1 MIGCAASLSCG
12 PEGAIRYLDPVTIAP
27 SRWSAVENSTL
38 RGPAFDRLKSAIE
51 RFGGNVQPIKVRS
64 TDGPLLPFTT
74 GCEPDL
80 ERFEVVF
87 GYSRLLACLEL
98 GLPVYALVE
107 CLSDHQLAQQFVSE
121 FSSHPSWRPWRLSLF
136 VKRTIDGGL
145 FPSLR
150 RMADAL
156 AMDNSEAGLLYELA
170 SLPEVVRRAFANIN
184 FTPTHARKLILA
196 FQRDP
201 DSITRNAAMAGP
213 AKRGTAS
220 SVLAG
225 LSRSRA

>member
-12 PEGAIRYLDPVTIAP
+12 PEGAVRYLDPVSIAP
-27 SRWSAVENSTL
+27 SPWSAVEDSTL
-38 RGPAFDRLKSAIE
+38 RGPAFDRLKSTIE

-64 TDGPLLPFTT
+64 TDGHLSPFTT
-74 GCEPDL
+74 GCEPDR
-80 ERFEVVF
+80 EKFEVVF
-87 GYSRLLACLEL
+87 GYSRLLACREL

-107 CLSDHQLAQQFVSE
+107 HLSEHQAAQQFVSE

-150 RMADAL
+150 RTADAL
-156 AMDNSEAGLLYELA
+156 AMDISEAALLHELA
-170 SLPEVVRRAFANIN
+170 ALPEVVRRAFDNIH
-184 FTPTHARKLILA
+184 FTPTHARKLISA

-201 DSITRNAAMAGP
+201 DCITRNAATAEP

-220 SVLAG
+220 LVLYG